1 MNNINN
7 NHYKKL
13 VIGFTIVSIAVFSFV
28 IGVYAAQ
35 KKVVRIPF
43 GNRNVAEAATVKN
56 TDLDLFFSVWNTLKD
71 KSIYAKNV
79 KDEDMIYGAIE
90 GLAASLGDPY
100 TQFMPP
106 QKAKEFNES
115 ISGSFDGIGAEVG
128 IKEQILTI
136 IAPLKDSPAQIAGIR
151 SGDKIISIDGIST
164 ADMNIDNAISKIRGK
179 KGTVVDLEIYRAG
192 EKETRNI
199 KVTRDTIVVPT
210 IKTEIKDGVFIIHI
224 YTFGEKVKT
233 EFANAVKEYN
243 KSNLPYLIIDLRDD
257 PGGYLDAAVDISS
270 YFVPKGKTI
279 VSEDFVK
286 NSKKQ
291 VHVSYGYND
300 LKNKSNV
307 VVLID
312 GGSASASEIVAGA
325 LRDNKIAKLVG
336 VKSFGKGSVQE
347 LLPMKNGTNLKI
359 TIAKW
364 LTPNGDAIDKNGIKP
379 DIEVKRIYD
388 DKNPKLDNQLDK
400 AIEIVK
406 AK

>member
-1 MNNINN
+1 MNNQNN

-13 VIGFTIVSIAVFSFV
+13 VLVFGFVSIAVFSFV
-28 IGVYAAQ
+28 FGVYAAQ
-35 KKVVRIPF
+35 KKVVNIPF
-43 GNRNVAEAATVKN
+43 GNRNIAEAATVKN
-56 TDLDLFFSVWNTLKD
+56 TDLDLFFSVWNTLKE
-71 KSIYAKNV
+71 KSIYVKNV

-128 IKEQILTI
+128 TKDQILTI

-151 SGDKIISIDGIST
+151 AGDKIVKIDGIST
-164 ADMNIDNAISKIRGK
+164 ADMTIDNAISKIRGK
-179 KGTVVDLEIYRAG
+179 KGTIVDLEIYRSG
-192 EKETRNI
+192 EKETRSI

-243 KSNLPYLIIDLRDD
+243 NSNLPYLIIDLRED

-291 VHVSYGYND
+291 VHVSYGYNTI
-300 LKNKSNV
+300 KNKSNV

-312 GGSASASEIVAGA
+312 AGSASASEIVAGA

-379 DIEVKRIYD
+379 DVEVKRIYD

-406 AK
+406 Q